1 MFVVIAC
8 MLAGIVAGY
17 LFRKWKLRFIHRVI
31 LVLIWLLLFLLG
43 LEVGTNDQVINQFG
57 NLGFEAFLLAF
68 AGTLGSVLFAG
79 ILWLTVRTKPVSK

>member
-1 MFVVIAC
+1 MFTVITC
-8 MLAGIVAGY
+8 MIAGIVAGF
-17 LFRKWKLRFIHRVI
+17 LFRKWKLRFIHQVI

-43 LEVGTNDQVINQFG
+43 LEVGANEQVIRQFG

-68 AGTLGSVLFAG
+68 AGTLGSVIFAW

>member
-17 LFRKWKLRFIHRVI
+17 LFRKLKLRFIHWVI
-31 LVLIWLLLFLLG
+31 LVMIWLLLFLLG
-43 LEVGTNDQVINQFG
+43 LEVGTNDQIIGQFG
-57 NLGFEAFLLAF
+57 HLGFEAFLLAF

-79 ILWLTVRTKPVSK
+79 ILWLTLRTKQVSK

>member
-1 MFVVIAC
+1 MFIVIAC
-8 MLAGIVAGY
+8 MLAGIVVGY

>member
-1 MFVVIAC
+1 MFIVIAC